1 MEYILDPWP
10 WYVSGPMIALVLFLL
25 TMLGKSFG
33 MSSNLRTLC
42 TLGGADKHSS
52 FFKFDWKSQRWNLLV
67 ALGVDRK
74 STRLNSSHSQQ
85 SRMPSSA

>member
-67 ALGVDRK
+67 ALGVI
-74 STRLNSSHSQQ
+74 
-85 SRMPSSA
+85 